1 MSFELF
7 CPGNNTAAEIPP
19 PAILSSVGKMKILP
33 LRGDLKYLFLQ
44 KSGCYTAMLQT
55 GTL

>member
-44 KSGCYTAMLQT
+44 KSVIV
-55 GTL
+55 